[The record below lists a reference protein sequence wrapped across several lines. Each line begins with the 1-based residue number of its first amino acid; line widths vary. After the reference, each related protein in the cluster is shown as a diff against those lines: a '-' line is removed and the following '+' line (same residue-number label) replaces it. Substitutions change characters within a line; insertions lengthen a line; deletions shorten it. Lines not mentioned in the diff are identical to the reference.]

1 MMSKKV
7 GLLGILAGCFVA
19 LLALVAC
26 GPKTATLRAEMTDF
40 KFSPDRWSVPA
51 GAKVTLTLANSGAL
65 DHTWI
70 LMKKGAAVTTPFGD
84 KDASNELFKA
94 TVKAGETQ
102 TFNFDAPTDPGD
114 YEVVCGEPAHLEQ
127 GMKGTLTVSQ

>member
-1 MMSKKV
+1 MSRKV
-7 GLLGILAGCFVA
+7 GLLGIVMVTFVA

-26 GPKTATLRAEMTDF
+26 GPKTANLRIEMTDF
-40 KFSPDRWSVPA
+40 KFSPDRWSVPS
-51 GAKVTLTLANSGAL
+51 GSKVTLTLTNSGAL

-70 LMKKGAAVTTPFGD
+70 IMKKGTSVTSPFGT
-84 KDASNELFKA
+84 KDEPNVLWRAN
-94 TVKAGETQ
+94 VKAGETQ